1 MARQMSVNIP
11 AIPKSLKRMVKGIL
25 PRALLQA
32 REAYL
37 TMRRDREFSRLTAK
51 DAFTKI
57 YTEGLWAKSS
67 NDQDSFSSGSG
78 SRHPHIVGTYI
89 GAVEKFLT
97 SLDQK
102 KPDVV
107 DLGCGDFFIGS
118 QIRHLCG
125 NYIAC
130 DIVDSLIARN
140 KNIYRHMDVDFRVL
154 DITSDELPDG
164 DVVFVRQV
172 LQHLSNDLILNAIPK
187 IESKYKYLLLTEHLP
202 HSSSFAPNIDKPTGP
217 DVRLRYESGVVLTR
231 PPFNMQAKRDVVLC
245 QADVSG
251 SLIQTRLYQFV

>member
-1 MARQMSVNIP
+1 MSVNIP

-57 YTEGLWAKSS
+57 YTKGLWAKSS
-67 NDQDSFSSGSG
+67 NDPDSFSSGSG
-78 SRHPHIVGTYI
+78 SRQPHIVATYI

-102 KPDVV
+102 KPNVV

-125 NYIAC
+125 NYVAC
-130 DIVDSLIARN
+130 DIVDSLMARN
-140 KNIYRHMDVDFRVL
+140 KDLYRDMAVDFRVL
-154 DITSDELPDG
+154 DITSEELPDG

-172 LQHLSNDLILNAIPK
+172 LQHLSNELILNTIPRLQ
-187 IESKYKYLLLTEHLP
+187 SKYKFLVLTEHLP
-202 HSSSFAPNIDKPTGP
+202 SSNSFSPNIDKPTGP
-217 DVRLRYESGVVLTR
+217 DIRLRFDSGVVLTR
-231 PPFNMQAKRDVVLC
+231 PPFNLQAKQDVLLC
-245 QADVSG
+245 QAVVSG
-251 SLIQTRLYQFV
+251 TLIQTRFYQLA

>member
-1 MARQMSVNIP
+1 MARKMPVNLSVIP
-11 AIPKSLKRMVKGIL
+11 NSLKRLVKGIL

-32 REAYL
+32 REDYL
-37 TMRRDREFSRLTAK
+37 TKRRDREFSRLTAK

-57 YTEGLWAKSS
+57 YTEGLWAKSN
-67 NDQDSFSSGSG
+67 NDPDSFSSGSG
-78 SRHPHIVGTYI
+78 SRQPNIVATYI
-89 GAVEKFLT
+89 GAVEKFIT
-97 SLDQK
+97 SLDQ

-118 QIRHLCG
+118 RIRHLCR

-140 KNIYRHMDVDFRVL
+140 KDIYRHMDVDFRVL
-154 DITSDELPDG
+154 DITSDELPAG

-172 LQHLSNDLILNAIPK
+172 LQHLSNELILNAIPK
-187 IESKYKYLLLTEHLP
+187 IESNYKYLVLTEHLP
-202 HSSSFAPNIDKPTGP
+202 HSNSFAPNIDKPTGP
-217 DVRLRYESGVVLTR
+217 DIRLRYESGVVLTH
-231 PPFNMQAKRDVVLC
+231 PPFNMQAKQDVVLC

-251 SLIQTRLYQFV
+251 TLIQTRLYQFV